1 MTYHTWDVGIAAGV
15 YSCWSELCLR
25 TVPFALMLGAA
36 QAVNLPATKSL
47 ILISGS
53 GKFLLCRNED
63 LESPTEDAACW
74 SIKPLKAAK
83 FSSIKVAVSVR

>member
-1 MTYHTWDVGIAAGV
+1 M
-15 YSCWSELCLR
+15 
-25 TVPFALMLGAA
+25 
-36 QAVNLPATKSL
+36 NLPATKSL

-83 FSSIKVAVSVR
+83 FSSVKVAVSVR